1 MCSPLPSRTCQN
13 TGRTRLSA
21 YTAQALATGRYPLLS
36 FTREIAIKQNRH
48 AELVSAPHLLSSQY
62 VVDLSCGFPKQVRDD
77 VGSSSRFLKIG
88 CFHGLFN
95 GDIKYTFSAYSRLMS
110 FHDPIRQS
118 KYLRQTLS
126 QDKKPVGFFIS
137 AGCPLAVKMP
147 NDDQWPLIPDVAGL
161 TKYVSE
167 ELLKDD
173 EIEDGKERSI
183 HEIYTLL
190 IEEIGKAGKKSANI
204 EDILSFVRG
213 MKQISTGATNVR
225 GFTDAELADLE
236 INICKRIA
244 EKLKVSLPDNKTP
257 YHKLAKWIHNIE
269 RDTAIEIFTTNYD
282 LLVEEAFE
290 YIGVPYFDGF
300 VGSKQPFFD
309 LRAVEDGLIPKH
321 WSRLWKIHGS
331 INWYHKNKK
340 DVYRSTSLEESD
352 PCIIQPSHLKYD
364 QSRKMPYLALIDRL
378 NKFLRQN
385 SAVLIMSGYSFSDE
399 HLNDTIL
406 NALKANPTAMVIGLL
421 FGTLTYKEGT
431 PEKTIVRY
439 EQALKLSE
447 NRSNLS
453 IWSYDEAV
461 IGGLRAKWR
470 PAKAD
475 YEADDNIANA
485 IKCLIEKTKDEDGNE
500 TENSITRYEFQL
512 GDFSILGDFLQELIG
527 KEQFKIEDNG
537 N

>member
-1 MCSPLPSRTCQN
+1 
-13 TGRTRLSA
+13 
-21 YTAQALATGRYPLLS
+21 
-36 FTREIAIKQNRH
+36 
-48 AELVSAPHLLSSQY
+48 
-62 VVDLSCGFPKQVRDD
+62 
-77 VGSSSRFLKIG
+77 
-88 CFHGLFN
+88 
-95 GDIKYTFSAYSRLMS
+95 MS

-137 AGCPLAVKMP
+137 AGCPLAIKMP
-147 NDDQWPLIPDVAGL
+147 SDDQWPLIPDVAGL

-167 ELLKDD
+167 TLLKDT
-173 EIEDGKERSI
+173 EVKEGKARSI
-183 HEIYTLL
+183 CDSYTLL
-190 IEEIGKAGKKSANI
+190 IKEIKKTGKKNANI

-213 MKQISTGATNVR
+213 MKQISVGATDVR
-225 GFTDAELADLE
+225 GFTDSELSDLE
-236 INICKRIA
+236 ISICKRIA

-269 RDTAIEIFTTNYD
+269 RDTPIEIFTTNYD

-309 LRAVEDGLIPKH
+309 LRAVEDCLIPKH

-331 INWYHKNKK
+331 INWYQKNKK

-421 FGTLTYKEGT
+421 FGPLTSKEEKIEGDIKT
-431 PEKTIVRY
+431 EKTIIKY

-453 IWSYDEAV
+453 IWAYDEAV
-461 IGGLRAKWR
+461 IGGLRAEWK
-470 PAKAD
+470 PSKTE
-475 YEADDNIANA
+475 YEVDENIANA
-485 IKCLIEKTKDEDGNE
+485 VKCIVEKVKDTEGNE
-500 TENSITRYEFQL
+500 TENTTTRYEFHL
-512 GDFSILGDFLQELIG
+512 GNFSLLGDFLQELIG
-527 KEQFKIEDNG
+527 KEQFKIEENG